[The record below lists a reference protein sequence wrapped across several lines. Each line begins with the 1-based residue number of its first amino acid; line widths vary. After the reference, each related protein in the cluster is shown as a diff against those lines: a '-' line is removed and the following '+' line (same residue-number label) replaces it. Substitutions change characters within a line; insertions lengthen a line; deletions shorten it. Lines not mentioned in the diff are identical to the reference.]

1 MESVPGP
8 AMPSAVRPFASWKS
22 LTARSVPEP
31 NCPSGAVER
40 YPRLCRYCCS
50 TSTSPPLLP
59 LRSVESVPP
68 DGACPDVSVPEA
80 SAPEAESAAT
90 ALPLSSLLCVPLPAM
105 PSAVRPFALWKALSA
120 AVVSSLKRPSM
131 RPV

>member
-40 YPRLCRYCCS
+40 YPRLCKYCCS

-59 LRSVESVPP
+59 LRSVESVPVDGVCPTLSAP
-68 DGACPDVSVPEA
+68 DASVP
-80 SAPEAESAAT
+80 ESAAT
-90 ALPLSSLLCVPLPAM
+90 ARPLSSLLCVPLPAM

-120 AVVSSLKRPSM
+120 SVVSASKRPSM